1 MLLSVARHLSVGP
14 VLLFVGTAHPKI
26 ILNLLPKFH
35 VAFFISRVATVARNR
50 HRHRHRHIHRHINTK
65 TVHFMV
71 LKAVHMSQMYTPNI
85 EMYRIMLRCEAIL
98 FSKTIHTV
106 EFTVN
111 FYKIL
116 IYVAY
121 DFNLNYVIGD
131 K

>member
-1 MLLSVARHLSVGP
+1 
-14 VLLFVGTAHPKI
+14 
-26 ILNLLPKFH
+26 
-35 VAFFISRVATVARNR
+35 
-50 HRHRHRHIHRHINTK
+50 
-65 TVHFMV
+65 
-71 LKAVHMSQMYTPNI
+71 MSQMYTPNI